1 MILFFA
7 ITERVV
13 CVPPFCPTFF
23 FISEPGYDHTSKN
36 SKSTI
41 LNNQFSFLLTKRL
54 LFFGTVVSASSDRTV
69 KLVRP
74 HSHNPTSAHI
84 IGTHE
89 DYVKTLAYA
98 SGPGWVAS
106 GGLDKIVRLWD
117 IKEGRSGQFGSLGN
131 VTSTHAWNK
140 SLGHQRYNTASKAC
154 SVLVPVNPILML
166 LICFTGLCRKYPR
179 DFVQGIY
186 LCFGV

>member
-1 MILFFA
+1 M
-7 ITERVV
+7 
-13 CVPPFCPTFF
+13 
-23 FISEPGYDHTSKN
+23 
-36 SKSTI
+36 
-41 LNNQFSFLLTKRL
+41 
-54 LFFGTVVSASSDRTV
+54 SASSDRTV

-106 GGLDKIVRLWD
+106 GGLDKTVRLWD

-131 VTSTHAWNK
+131 VTSTHAWK
-140 SLGHQRYNTASKAC
+140 KTLDHQ
-154 SVLVPVNPILML
+154 
-166 LICFTGLCRKYPR
+166 
-179 DFVQGIY
+179 
-186 LCFGV
+186 